1 MSESLKAEQI
11 FDHVFLETRARL
23 LEVAATLDRLERA
36 ADADAVESDFRM
48 EQIRRGIDL
57 IRNESGNRAEQ
68 LQIVFSDPYD
78 ESWKRPGLRT

>member
-1 MSESLKAEQI
+1 MSESLTAEQI
-11 FDHVFLETRARL
+11 FDHVFLQTRAKL

-36 ADADAVESDFRM
+36 AGAEAVESDFRM
-48 EQIRRGIDL
+48 GQIRKSIDL

-68 LQIVFSDPYD
+68 LQIIFSDPYD